1 MGDSNLIY
9 KHLINEDKV
18 ADLDEHLS
26 PLQKVHATSFR
37 VFIEEY
43 AHWLRLY
50 DLWIANFVKTRTFC
64 LSVVGIKS
72 WVLQVMIG
80 WYARR
85 QQMAALYAQ
94 GIGRHSEEEVGVF
107 TAEAVKVI
115 AGFIKEDELA
125 AAGKPNLVQAS
136 LFGLLMSL
144 YLARHVSSLW
154 MRELT
159 KYPEIEQWTREM
171 SQKYYPERTFPE

>member
-9 KHLINEDKV
+9 KHLISEDKIC
-18 ADLDEHLS
+18 DLDSHLT
-26 PLQKVHATSFR
+26 PLQNAHATSVR
-37 VFIEEY
+37 IFIEEY

-85 QQMAALYAQ
+85 QQMAALHAQ
-94 GIGRHSEEEVGVF
+94 GIGRHSEEEVGMF

-115 AGFIKEDELA
+115 AEFIKEDELA
-125 AAGKPNLVQAS
+125 SVGKPNLVQAS

-144 YLARHVSSLW
+144 YLARHVSTLW
-154 MRELT
+154 MRELV
-159 KYPEIEQWTREM
+159 KYPEIERWTRDM
-171 SQKYYPERTFPE
+171 SQKYYPERPFPE